1 MYQRLKCS
9 YSYFSKALE
18 IYLRV
23 LFRCDY
29 PYQLKD
35 NHSEKA
41 PSNKSQKTY
50 IHRFLKLIFISNQAL
65 TPLLCKVTG
74 KLIEN
79 LMCSVTRKNIFLT
92 LWQFLAKINL
102 QRLCCNVLQ

>member
-50 IHRFLKLIFISNQAL
+50 IHRFLKLIFISSQAL
-65 TPLLCKVTG
+65 TSLLCKVTG

-79 LMCSVTRKNIFLT
+79 FKYSVTWENIFLT
-92 LWQFLAKINL
+92 LRQFLAEMNP